1 MDEQRSRHPFH
12 MYDAIIAQPEAFVRA
27 LEKNETAMDGFAAEV
42 ASCGRLFIVGIGT
55 SYHAARIGEYL
66 FREYGGGLDARAVHS
81 FDFALYG
88 PAPAPEDC
96 VVGVSHRGTKR
107 YTARALERARKAGC
121 RTALVTGEV
130 GVATDRVEPDATPTS
145 ERGTVSTESG
155 AVFRTVAQER
165 SAAHTVSYTTAI
177 SILAHLAARV
187 GYHRTGSGV
196 LGEGFLREEIPAALR
211 AALGAEVEVERLARE
226 HVGRRRIWLVGGGPS
241 AVTAEEVAL
250 KIKETSY
257 LQAEGMS
264 TETMLHGPFQCVEAD
279 DLFILVAPAGA
290 AQERTLEVAELV
302 EEIGGACLV
311 VGDGTK
317 DPQENAE
324 TLTVPQVPE
333 PFGALTCLVPLQ
345 LFAYHLAL
353 ARGTNPDA
361 FRTDDPRFA
370 RADVSGRL

>member
-12 MYDAIIAQPEAFVRA
+12 MYDAIIVQPGAFVRA
-27 LEKNETAMDGFAAEV
+27 LEKNETVVDGFAAEA

-55 SYHAARIGEYL
+55 SYHAARIGEHL
-66 FREYGGGLDARAVHS
+66 FREYSGGLDARAVHS

-88 PAPAPEDC
+88 PALAPGDC
-96 VVGVSHRGTKR
+96 VMGVSHRGTKR
-107 YTARALERARKAGC
+107 YTARALQRARESGC
-121 RTALVTGEV
+121 RTALVTGE
-130 GVATDRVEPDATPTS
+130 G
-145 ERGTVSTESG
+145 GTVSVG
-155 AVFRTVAQER
+155 ADAVFRTVAQER

-177 SILAHLAARV
+177 SILAHLAGRI

-196 LGEGFLREEIPAALR
+196 PGEGFLREEIPAALR
-211 AALGAEVEVERLARE
+211 AALGAEGEVERLARE
-226 HVGRRRIWLVGGGPS
+226 HAGRRRIWLAGGGPS

-264 TETMLHGPFQCVEAD
+264 TETMLHGPFQCVEAE

-290 AQERTLEVAELV
+290 AQKRTLEVAELV

-311 VGDGTK
+311 VGDGTQ
-317 DPQENAE
+317 DPQENAD
-324 TLTVPQVPE
+324 TLTVLQVPE
-333 PFGALTCLVPLQ
+333 PLGALTCLLPLQ